1 MRSAVAM
8 VLLTGLGLGVLLLGA
23 RDFYLRGHFG
33 SVDALHCG
41 LLLIPAAALL
51 LLTSYVV
58 QHAALAV
65 VMPLFVAGM
74 LVRTYPSFAVAM
86 GLALVAAMVS
96 PALREWRDARNQ
108 RISKGERDR

>member
-23 RDFYLRGHFG
+23 GDFYVRGHFG
-33 SVDALHCG
+33 FVDALHCG

-51 LLTSYVV
+51 LLTSYVF
-58 QHAALAV
+58 QHATLVA

-74 LVRTYPSFAVAM
+74 LVRAYPSFAVAI
-86 GLALVAAMVS
+86 GLVLVGAIVG
-96 PALREWRDARNQ
+96 PALREWRDARN
-108 RISKGERDR
+108 RRTSTAERDR